1 MIHAH
6 HALNIVVKESN
17 RRKIQFISETNPDY
31 ILALTLRNKEINRLS
46 KAKTGSLNMNNSVI
60 TL

>member
-17 RRKIQFISETNPDY
+17 RRKMQFISETNPDY
-31 ILALTLRNKEINRLS
+31 ILALTLRNKEINRLN
-46 KAKTGSLNMNNSVI
+46 KAKTGDL
-60 TL
+60 